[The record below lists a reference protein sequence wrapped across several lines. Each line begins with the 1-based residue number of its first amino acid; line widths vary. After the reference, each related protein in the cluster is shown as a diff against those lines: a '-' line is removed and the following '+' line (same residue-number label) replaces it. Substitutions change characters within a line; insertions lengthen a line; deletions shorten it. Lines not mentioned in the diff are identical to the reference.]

1 MSVANGFINL
11 NKKVVALFVKTIY
24 NNFVIVGF
32 ANNVILIGRFTME
45 YLNIKETSLK
55 WGISERRIQVLC
67 KEGKIQGAAR
77 FGKAWMIP
85 IATQKPIDGRTKVYK
100 DAKQLLL
107 EKNMP
112 MPRKTPFLHMTDLY
126 SVPGSAESVIA
137 SLESNPEAQILL
149 EAEIAYSKGDIEK
162 VYDSA
167 YYLLHKHSGFYA
179 VISAGMLLGLCAIWR
194 GDLNMWRQAKIH
206 IAEAPAKSDEERDII
221 TFAITAIDSI
231 LYDVSSF
238 PEWFKIGRFEPLH
251 KDSLPAAKVFY
262 AKYLY
267 AMAYALAT
275 KQVHFQGLQ
284 GLSLMTIIPNSIE
297 PMIAQAVAD
306 NSIIAEIYLRMTCAA
321 IYHNS
326 GNDKQAIFHI
336 DRAVKLALPDKLF
349 GILAE
354 YGRTLDS
361 LLEKRISKIDE
372 DAWLAVRDLYRIY
385 FAGWTKL
392 SGSVRGKKLAT
403 TLSLKER
410 EVAKLAAFGFKNSQI
425 AEKLNMSISAVKQA
439 VTNVSNKTG
448 MSRENFAAF
457 L

>member
-1 MSVANGFINL
+1 
-11 NKKVVALFVKTIY
+11 
-24 NNFVIVGF
+24 
-32 ANNVILIGRFTME
+32 ME
-45 YLNIKETSLK
+45 YLNITETAEK
-55 WGISERRIQVLC
+55 WGISPRRLQTLC
-67 KEGKIQGAAR
+67 KDGKVLGATR

-85 IATQKPIDGRTKVYK
+85 ETAQKPIDGRTKLSKENKV
-100 DAKQLLL
+100 LLL

-112 MPRKTPFLHMTDLY
+112 LPRKTPFLHMTDLY
-126 SVPGSAESVIA
+126 SAAGTAEKSIA
-137 SLESNPEAQILL
+137 ALGENHEAQTLL

-162 VYDSA
+162 VYDNA

-179 VISAGMLLGLCAIWR
+179 VISAGMLLALCAIWR

-206 IAEAPAKSDEERDII
+206 IAEAPAQSEADRDIMS
-221 TFAITAIDSI
+221 FSITAIDSI
-231 LYDVSSF
+231 LYDASSF
-238 PEWFKIGRFEPLH
+238 PEWFKLGRFEPLH
-251 KDSLPAAKVFY
+251 KDALPAAKVFY

-267 AMAYALAT
+267 AVGYGIAT
-275 KQVHFQGLQ
+275 KQYELQGVQ
-284 GLSLMTIIPNSIE
+284 GLSLFTMLPNTIE
-297 PMIAQAVAD
+297 PMISQAVAD

-321 IYHNS
+321 IYRNS
-326 GNDKQAIFHI
+326 GNNEQAIYHI
-336 DRAVKLALPDKLF
+336 DRAIALALPDKLF

-361 LLEKRISKIDE
+361 LLEQRISKTDE
-372 DAWLAVRDLYRIY
+372 EAWEKVRDLYRIY

-425 AEKLNMSISAVKQA
+425 AQTLNMSISAVKQA
-439 VTNVSNKTG
+439 ITNVSNKTG
-448 MSRENFAAF
+448 MTREEFAAI

>member
-1 MSVANGFINL
+1 M
-11 NKKVVALFVKTIY
+11 K
-24 NNFVIVGF
+24 
-32 ANNVILIGRFTME
+32 
-45 YLNIKETSLK
+45 YLNITDTAAK
-55 WGISERRIQVLC
+55 WGISPRRLQTLC
-67 KEGKIQGAAR
+67 AKGKVEGATR

-85 IATQKPIDGRTKVYK
+85 KTAQKPIDGRTKLSK
-100 DAKQLLL
+100 ENRATLL

-126 SVPGSAESVIA
+126 SVIGSAEKSIA
-137 SLESNPEAQILL
+137 ALEGNHEAQTLL
-149 EAEIAYSKGDIEK
+149 EAEIAYSKGNIEK
-162 VYDSA
+162 VYDNA

-206 IAEAPAKSDEERDII
+206 IAEAPAKSEEDRDIM
-221 TFAITAIDSI
+221 TFSITAIDSI

-251 KDSLPAAKVFY
+251 KDALPAAKVFY

-267 AMAYALAT
+267 AVGYSLAT
-275 KQVHFQGLQ
+275 KQLEIQGVQ
-284 GLSLMTIIPNSIE
+284 GLSLLTMLPNTIE
-297 PMIAQAVAD
+297 PMISQAVAD

-326 GNDKQAIFHI
+326 GNNEQAIYHI
-336 DRAVKLALPDKLF
+336 DRAVALALPDKLF

-361 LLEKRISKIDE
+361 LLEQRISRVDDK
-372 DAWLAVRDLYRIY
+372 AWQEVRDLYRIY
-385 FAGWTKL
+385 LAGWTKL
-392 SGSVRGKKLAT
+392 SGSVRGKNLAT
-403 TLSLKER
+403 TLSPKER
-410 EVAKLAAFGFKNSQI
+410 EVAKLAAFGFKNGQI
-425 AEKLNMSISAVKQA
+425 AATLNMSISAVKQA

-448 MSRENFAAF
+448 MTREDFAAI

>member
-1 MSVANGFINL
+1 M
-11 NKKVVALFVKTIY
+11 K
-24 NNFVIVGF
+24 
-32 ANNVILIGRFTME
+32 
-45 YLNIKETSLK
+45 YLNITETATK
-55 WGISERRIQVLC
+55 WGISPRRLQTLC
-67 KEGKIQGAAR
+67 ADGKVEGATR
-77 FGKAWMIP
+77 FGRAWMIP
-85 IATQKPIDGRTKVYK
+85 ETTQKPIDGRTKLSK
-100 DAKQLLL
+100 ENKLGLL

-112 MPRKTPFLHMTDLY
+112 LPRKTSFLHMTDLY
-126 SVPGSAESVIA
+126 SVAGSAEKSIA
-137 SLESNPEAQILL
+137 ALEGNHEAQTLL

-162 VYDSA
+162 VYDNA

-206 IAEAPAKSDEERDII
+206 IAEAPAKSEEDRDIMA
-221 TFAITAIDSI
+221 FSITAIDSI

-238 PEWFKIGRFEPLH
+238 PEWFKLGRFEPLH
-251 KDSLPAAKVFY
+251 KDALPAAKVFY

-267 AMAYALAT
+267 AVGYSLAT
-275 KQVHFQGLQ
+275 KQLEIQGVQ
-284 GLSLMTIIPNSIE
+284 GLSLITMIPNAVE
-297 PMIAQAVAD
+297 PMISQAVAD

-321 IYHNS
+321 IYHTA
-326 GNDKQAIFHI
+326 GNNEQAIYHI
-336 DRAVKLALPDKLF
+336 DRALALALPDGLF

-361 LLEKRISKIDE
+361 LLEQRISKIDE
-372 DAWLAVRDLYRIY
+372 AAWKKVHDLYHIY

-403 TLSLKER
+403 TLSPKER

-425 AEKLNMSISAVKQA
+425 AQTLNMSISSVKQA

-448 MSRENFAAF
+448 MTREEFAAI

>member
-1 MSVANGFINL
+1 
-11 NKKVVALFVKTIY
+11 
-24 NNFVIVGF
+24 
-32 ANNVILIGRFTME
+32 ME
-45 YLNIKETSLK
+45 YLNITETAKK
-55 WGISERRIQVLC
+55 WGISPRRLQTLC
-67 KEGKIQGAAR
+67 ANGKVEGATR

-85 IATQKPIDGRTKVYK
+85 KNTHKPIDGRTKASKENTVSLLKK
-100 DAKQLLL
+100 D
-107 EKNMP
+107 MP

-126 SVPGSAESVIA
+126 SVPGNAEKSIA
-137 SLESNPEAQILL
+137 ALESNPEAQILL
-149 EAEIAYSKGDIEK
+149 EAEIAYSKGNIEK

-206 IAEAPAKSDEERDII
+206 IAEAPAKTEADRDII
-221 TFAITAIDSI
+221 SFSITAIDSI

-238 PEWFKIGRFEPLH
+238 PEWFKLGRFEPLH
-251 KDSLPAAKVFY
+251 KDALPAAKVFY

-267 AMAYALAT
+267 AVGYGLAT
-275 KQVHFQGLQ
+275 KQLELQGVQ
-284 GLSLMTIIPNSIE
+284 GLSLLTMIPNTIE
-297 PMIAQAVAD
+297 PMISQAVAD

-321 IYHNS
+321 IYHTS
-326 GNDKQAIFHI
+326 GNKEQATYHI
-336 DRAVKLALPDKLF
+336 DRALALALPDKLF

-361 LLEKRISKIDE
+361 LLEQRITRVDI
-372 DAWLAVRDLYRIY
+372 DAWHKVRDLYNIY
-385 FAGWTKL
+385 MAGWTKL
-392 SGSVRGKKLAT
+392 SSSVRGKNLAT
-403 TLSLKER
+403 TLSPKER

-425 AEKLNMSISAVKQA
+425 AESLNMSISAVKQA

-448 MSRENFAAF
+448 MSREDFAAI

>member
-1 MSVANGFINL
+1 
-11 NKKVVALFVKTIY
+11 
-24 NNFVIVGF
+24 
-32 ANNVILIGRFTME
+32 ME
-45 YLNIKETSLK
+45 YLNITETAEK
-55 WGISERRIQVLC
+55 WGISPRRLQTLC
-67 KEGKIQGAAR
+67 ANGKVEGATR

-85 IATQKPIDGRTKVYK
+85 KNTQKPIDGRTKASKENVVSLFK
-100 DAKQLLL
+100 
-107 EKNMP
+107 KNMP

-126 SVPGSAESVIA
+126 SVAGNAEKSIA
-137 SLESNPEAQILL
+137 ALESNPEAQILL
-149 EAEIAYSKGDIEK
+149 EAEIAYSKGNIEK
-162 VYDSA
+162 VYDNA

-206 IAEAPAKSDEERDII
+206 IAEAPAKSEADRDIMA
-221 TFAITAIDSI
+221 FSITAIDSI

-251 KDSLPAAKVFY
+251 KDALPAAKVFY

-267 AMAYALAT
+267 AVGYGLAT
-275 KQVHFQGLQ
+275 KQLELQGVQ
-284 GLSLMTIIPNSIE
+284 GLSLLTMIPNTIE
-297 PMIAQAVAD
+297 PMISQAVAD

-321 IYHNS
+321 IYHTS
-326 GNDKQAIFHI
+326 GNREQAIYHI
-336 DRAVKLALPDKLF
+336 DRALALALPDKLF

-361 LLEKRISKIDE
+361 LLEQRISRVDT
-372 DAWLAVRDLYRIY
+372 DAWHKVRDLYNIY
-385 FAGWTKL
+385 MAGWTKL
-392 SGSVRGKKLAT
+392 SGSVRGKNLAT
-403 TLSLKER
+403 TLSPKER

-425 AEKLNMSISAVKQA
+425 AESLNMSISAVKQA

-448 MSRENFAAF
+448 MTREDFAAI

>member
-1 MSVANGFINL
+1 
-11 NKKVVALFVKTIY
+11 
-24 NNFVIVGF
+24 
-32 ANNVILIGRFTME
+32 ME
-45 YLNIKETSLK
+45 YLNITETAEK
-55 WGISERRIQVLC
+55 WGISPRRLQTLC
-67 KEGKIQGAAR
+67 ANGKVKGATR

-85 IATQKPIDGRTKVYK
+85 KTAQKPIDGRTKASK
-100 DAKQLLL
+100 NNIDSLL

-126 SVPGSAESVIA
+126 SVAGNAEKSISA
-137 SLESNPEAQILL
+137 LEGNPEAQILL
-149 EAEIAYSKGDIEK
+149 SAEIAYSKGNIEK

-206 IAEAPAKSDEERDII
+206 IAEAPAKSEADRDIMA
-221 TFAITAIDSI
+221 FSITAIDSI

-238 PEWFKIGRFEPLH
+238 PEWFKLGRFEPLH
-251 KDSLPAAKVFY
+251 KDALPAAKVFY

-267 AMAYALAT
+267 AVGYGLAT
-275 KQVHFQGLQ
+275 KQFELQGVQ
-284 GLSLMTIIPNSIE
+284 GLSLLTMIPNTIE
-297 PMIAQAVAD
+297 PMISQAVAD

-321 IYHNS
+321 IYHTG
-326 GNDKQAIFHI
+326 GNREQAIYHI
-336 DRAVKLALPDKLF
+336 DRALALALPDQLF

-361 LLEKRISKIDE
+361 LLEQRISRVDA
-372 DAWLAVRDLYRIY
+372 DAWHKVRDLYNIY
-385 FAGWTKL
+385 MAGWTKL
-392 SGSVRGKKLAT
+392 SGSVRGKNLAT
-403 TLSLKER
+403 TLSPKER

-425 AEKLNMSISAVKQA
+425 AESLNMSLSAVKQA

-448 MSRENFAAF
+448 MSREDFAAI

>member
-1 MSVANGFINL
+1 
-11 NKKVVALFVKTIY
+11 
-24 NNFVIVGF
+24 
-32 ANNVILIGRFTME
+32 ME
-45 YLNIKETSLK
+45 YLNITATAEK
-55 WGISERRIQVLC
+55 WGISPRRLQTLC
-67 KEGKIQGAAR
+67 ANGKVEGATR

-85 IATQKPIDGRTKVYK
+85 KTTQKPIDGRTKASKEIAASLLKK
-100 DAKQLLL
+100 D
-107 EKNMP
+107 MP

-126 SVPGSAESVIA
+126 SVAGNAEKSIA
-137 SLESNPEAQILL
+137 ALESNPEAQILL
-149 EAEIAYSKGDIEK
+149 EAEIAYSKGNIEK

-206 IAEAPAKSDEERDII
+206 IAEAPAKSEADRDIVA
-221 TFAITAIDSI
+221 FSITAIDSV

-238 PEWFKIGRFEPLH
+238 PEWFKLGRFEPLH
-251 KDSLPAAKVFY
+251 KDALPAAKVFY

-267 AMAYALAT
+267 AVGYGLAT
-275 KQVHFQGLQ
+275 KQFELQGMQ
-284 GLSLMTIIPNSIE
+284 GLSLLTMIPNAIE
-297 PMIAQAVAD
+297 PMISQAVAD

-321 IYHNS
+321 IYHTS
-326 GNDKQAIFHI
+326 GNREQAIYHI
-336 DRAVKLALPDKLF
+336 DRALALALPDKLF

-361 LLEKRISKIDE
+361 LLEQRITRVDT
-372 DAWLAVRDLYRIY
+372 DAWYKVRDLYNIY
-385 FAGWTKL
+385 MAGWTKL
-392 SGSVRGKKLAT
+392 SGSVRGKSLAT
-403 TLSLKER
+403 TLSPKER

-425 AEKLNMSISAVKQA
+425 AESLNMSISAVKQA

-448 MSRENFAAF
+448 MPREDFAAI